1 MKKSTS
7 FPWRSFQDTQKPKFT
22 VTHLNFFAAHNVKRE
37 EFFLATMNRLYMKT
51 NFSPGLN
58 FLFGFEQH
66 VTEVQHPMQFPSCR
80 EGEKKHDDNDVTGSY
95 NW

>member
-1 MKKSTS
+1 
-7 FPWRSFQDTQKPKFT
+7 
-22 VTHLNFFAAHNVKRE
+22 
-37 EFFLATMNRLYMKT
+37 MNRLYMKT
-51 NFSPGLN
+51 NNFSPGLN

-80 EGEKKHDDNDVTGSY
+80 EGEKKHDDNDVTGNY